1 MEILELMI
9 LQNTSESPS
18 FNWLAIIA
26 GIVFLAIA
34 VFMYRSLRK

>member
-1 MEILELMI
+1 MEFLDLLI

-26 GIVFLAIA
+26 GIIFLVIAI
-34 VFMYRSLRK
+34 FMYRSLRK